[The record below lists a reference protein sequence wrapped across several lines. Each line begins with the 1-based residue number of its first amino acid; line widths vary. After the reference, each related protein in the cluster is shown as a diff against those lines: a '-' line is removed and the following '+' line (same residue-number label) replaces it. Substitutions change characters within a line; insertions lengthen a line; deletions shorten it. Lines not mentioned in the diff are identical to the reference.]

1 MGAPGGKAYERRT
14 ELPQEAAKWADHLIY
29 TEEDP
34 AHDPVEEICAQ
45 MVAATPA
52 GTSHEA
58 IYDREAAIRRAV
70 ELGFEG
76 EGPALVCLLAKGDET
91 RQHVGDEFVPCRTDG
106 EVFLEA
112 AEKYAQR
119 P

>member
-1 MGAPGGKAYERRT
+1 MRRGGVDDAGVDGRTAQPHQHKPGKRKDLRTGQQQGGNANAQLASFYE
-14 ELPQEAAKWADHLIY
+14 AF
-29 TEEDP
+29 
-34 AHDPVEEICAQ
+34 
-45 MVAATPA
+45 
-52 GTSHEA
+52 
-58 IYDREAAIRRAV
+58 YDREAAIRRAV

-112 AEKYAQR
+112 AEKYAQ
-119 P
+119 